1 MYAAQSNSVTTSAG
15 NSNESLS
22 TLLTQAA
29 QRRVREDALLRAVED
44 YELEFGIISE
54 TEVDLGLKQLEAR
67 KTTRAT
73 KRRSA

>member
-1 MYAAQSNSVTTSAG
+1 MIIV
-15 NSNESLS
+15 
-22 TLLTQAA
+22 
-29 QRRVREDALLRAVED
+29 EDHNLLRAVED

-67 KTTRAT
+67 KKTRAT